1 MPNRRRLPP
10 GTPLALTF
18 EPAAPGTPNTVAI
31 GTPAVPGTPLVSPAA
46 MPAPAASTPA
56 NAAGPV
62 DLPLL
67 LF

>member
-1 MPNRRRLPP
+1 
-10 GTPLALTF
+10 
-18 EPAAPGTPNTVAI
+18 
-31 GTPAVPGTPLVSPAA
+31 VSPAA

>member
-1 MPNRRRLPP
+1 
-10 GTPLALTF
+10 
-18 EPAAPGTPNTVAI
+18 
-31 GTPAVPGTPLVSPAA
+31 VSAAA